1 MGNLCEHEEKLIL
14 LFVSLLIRDRIEMEV
29 CVVDY
34 SRMCPKYESA
44 IELLGKKWSGLIIR
58 VLLGGPRR
66 FKDIKAQIP
75 EMSDRMLT
83 ERIKEFEEAGIL
95 NRKVYPETPVRIEY
109 ELTDKGRALERVI
122 ESIQHWGETWM

>member
-1 MGNLCEHEEKLIL
+1 MGNLCEHKEKLIL